1 MLPAALRRSLGAL
14 AFLWKQ
20 EVDGALVDTG
30 TVDHFDRIFRN
41 DPEPRH
47 L

>member
-1 MLPAALRRSLGAL
+1 MLPAALRRSPGAL

-41 DPEPRH
+41 DPEPRR